1 MADARVGQC
10 DPPAAHGIAARAGH
24 AIVQALLLP
33 RQGGAQGPELVSGRG
48 IPWLYALQAPA
59 DPLHCTSEEPCPC
72 GLTPGLVPLGLA
84 HGNGGALSQDL
95 IPAGGDSQPRSLR
108 GDHWGHRGGGVCTQG
123 PPRPLVHQLT
133 GGLIGPSRRPSDRGL
148 LPIRVLAARCQPHAA
163 SRGARPGWQC
173 S

>member
-1 MADARVGQC
+1 MANARVGRC
-10 DPPAAHGIAARAGH
+10 DPPLPMGSPPVRATRSSS
-24 AIVQALLLP
+24 AC
-33 RQGGAQGPELVSGRG
+33 RRDRKAQGPELVSGRG
-48 IPWLYALQAPA
+48 IPWLHALQAPA
-59 DPLHCTSEEPCPC
+59 DPLHCTPEEPCPR

-84 HGNGGALSQDL
+84 HGNGALSQDL

-108 GDHWGHRGGGVCTQG
+108 GDHWGHRGAVCALRG
-123 PPRPLVHQLT
+123 HPVLLHQLT

-173 S
+173 A